1 MSVPTLDNS
10 PTAANAA
17 HTGFA
22 AGLTDAVHGGIIS
35 TTSTNPTVIT
45 SGPGSP
51 QGSNP
56 RFTVEDIENARKQE
70 KEKLYPQIEELK
82 GRLQVVEQERQARIE
97 AEKQAKEKAENKA
110 KKKAEEETDL
120 RTLLE
125 QKEADWQARLEQER
139 QQREQFQT
147 LLEREREFQALEQY
161 RSETLNANRDSILPE
176 LVDLVTGNTREEI
189 DASIAGLKD
198 RSSRILEATQAAMQ
212 ATRQNWAGTR
222 VTAPPAGPLDTDSG
236 SRQFSAEDI
245 RNMPVSE
252 YAKVRGKLLGNSSA
266 NRNRGLFG

>member
-10 PTAANAA
+10 PSAANAA
-17 HTGFA
+17 HAGFQTGV
-22 AGLTDAVHGGIIS
+22 TDATMGGFVS
-35 TTSTNPTVIT
+35 TTSTPTLVPT
-45 SGPGSP
+45 TLPAGQPANGA
-51 QGSNP
+51 
-56 RFTVEDIENARKQE
+56 RFTAEDLETARKQE
-70 KEKLYPQIEELK
+70 KDKLYPLIEELK
-82 GRLQVVEQERQARIE
+82 SKVSIFEQERLARLDE
-97 AEKQAKEKAENKA
+97 EQKAREKAEAKA
-110 KKKAEEETDL
+110 KKKADDETDL

-147 LLEREREFQALEQY
+147 LLEREREFQALEAY
-161 RSETLNANRDSILPE
+161 RAEALNANRDNILPE
-176 LVDLVTGNTREEI
+176 LVDLVQGNTREEI

-212 ATRQNWAGTR
+212 TTRQTWAGTR
-222 VTAPPAGPLDTDSG
+222 VTSPPAGPLDTDSG

-252 YAKVRGKLLGNSSA
+252 YAKVRGKLLGNTS
-266 NRNRGLFG
+266 NRNKGILG